1 MFRSSLFGAALA
13 FTLYAASPSL
23 AQEPRADDLRGATP
37 PAAASLNAPE
47 WSADQSRNLKS
58 SWRRLKDGQKIL
70 VDRVAASFFEESLR
84 LSQTQRIEAQTA
96 QLYLEMTPEEQAEF
110 RETRRQIWRSM
121 TDEERTALRG
131 VKRPAYANLSDAQK
145 APFRRTAL
153 QSLRAPRRGG
163 SGV

>member
-13 FTLYAASPSL
+13 LALSAAPQL
-23 AQEPRADDLRGATP
+23 RAEEPRAATP

-47 WSADQSRNLKS
+47 WALDQSRNLKS

-96 QLYLEMTPEEQAEF
+96 QLYLEMTPEEQAAF
-110 RETRRQIWRSM
+110 REARRDIWRAM
-121 TDEERTALRG
+121 THEERMALRG
-131 VKRPAYANLSDAQK
+131 VKRPAYANLSDEQK

-153 QSLRAPRRGG
+153 QTLRAPRRGG
-163 SGV
+163 GGSGV